1 MSVWAEEPL
10 INKVY
15 EALKELTK
23 DGREPVT
30 ENEVLSYLSRS
41 GYSVSLPDLVK
52 VLMKLEIL
60 GLIVVASSSRE
71 DRIIKL
77 AQRPSASE
85 GEAKGN

>member
-23 DGREPVT
+23 EGREPVT
-30 ENEVLSYLSRS
+30 ETEVISYLSRS

-52 VLMKLEIL
+52 ALMKLEIL
-60 GLIVVASSSRE
+60 GLIAVTSSSRE
-71 DRIIKL
+71 DRIIRL
-77 AQRPSASE
+77 SQRPTTSE
-85 GEAKGN
+85 PEAKGN